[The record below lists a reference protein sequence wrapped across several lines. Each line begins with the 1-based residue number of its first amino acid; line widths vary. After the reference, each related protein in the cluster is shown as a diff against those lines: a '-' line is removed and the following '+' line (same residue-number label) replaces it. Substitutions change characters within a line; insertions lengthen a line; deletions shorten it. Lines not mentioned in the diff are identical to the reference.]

1 MTNKPLQNIAN
12 PVMQSRTRFLALQT
26 LGPVFKRASRSFT
39 QFSIVVLGPKLE
51 FSLQPRVQATHS
63 KQPFL
68 WLSACCAEIRGHLFA
83 HPFWFSSR
91 GLSLFSGS
99 NQVNTLWTHALQ
111 FTRLKELYSH
121 LVLQQSNN
129 LTFLVIELLGAR
141 KNPNFVQHVWL
152 RQWRRNLKNCDAT
165 NLPNNFHTPPPYHT
179 LGNTGYKAPP
189 DALPNTFLQRSSTS
203 LQLLLRYSA
212 LLHKNPPNISVQPSS
227 PTPIYNNLSNLF
239 QDLSTQHFKNN
250 LATTGFPAILHNT
263 FCQQSKIPPFSETL
277 GHVSTVPFPANLY
290 NTLPQHF
297 SAAAFSQPQPLHA
310 VAREDPCTVIH
321 AACLQLVV

>member
-1 MTNKPLQNIAN
+1 MTNKPLQIIAT

-39 QFSIVVLGPKLE
+39 QFSIVVLGPKFELSSTAGPSNSFKAT
-51 FSLQPRVQATHS
+51 FSST
-63 KQPFL
+63 F
-68 WLSACCAEIRGHLFA
+68 CFRGLLFD

-141 KNPNFVQHVWL
+141 NDPNFKQHVWL
-152 RQWRRNLKNCDAT
+152 RQWRRNLKNCDAVRVWPRKGPST
-165 NLPNNFHTPPPYHT
+165 RR
-179 LGNTGYKAPP
+179 KAPP

-212 LLHKNPPNISVQPSS
+212 LLHKNPPNTSVQPSS

-239 QDLSTQHFKNN
+239 QDLSTQRFKNN

-263 FCQQSKIPPFSETL
+263 LIL
-277 GHVSTVPFPANLY
+277 
-290 NTLPQHF
+290 LP
-297 SAAAFSQPQPLHA
+297 
-310 VAREDPCTVIH
+310 I
-321 AACLQLVV
+321 

>member
-1 MTNKPLQNIAN
+1 MTNKPLQIIAN

-141 KNPNFVQHVWL
+141 NNPNFVQHVWL
-152 RQWRRNLKNCDAT
+152 RQWRRNLKKLWCGPCLT
-165 NLPNNFHTPPPYHT
+165 PQRPQHSTQTFSTPIFPTISTPHLPTTPLAT
-179 LGNTGYKAPP
+179 LGTKLRPMLSPTLSYNAPP
-189 DALPNTFLQRSSTS
+189 LLSNFSCATLPFSTKTLLTFPCNPLPLRLSTTIFPTSSKTSPHSTSKTTS
-203 LQLLLRYSA
+203 LQQASQQFSTTLFA
-212 LLHKNPPNISVQPSS
+212 
-227 PTPIYNNLSNLF
+227 NNLKYHPSLR
-239 QDLSTQHFKNN
+239 L
-250 LATTGFPAILHNT
+250 
-263 FCQQSKIPPFSETL
+263 
-277 GHVSTVPFPANLY
+277 
-290 NTLPQHF
+290 
-297 SAAAFSQPQPLHA
+297 
-310 VAREDPCTVIH
+310 
-321 AACLQLVV
+321 

>member
-1 MTNKPLQNIAN
+1 MTNKPLQIIAT

-39 QFSIVVLGPKLE
+39 QFSIVVLGPKFELSSTAGPSNSFKAT
-51 FSLQPRVQATHS
+51 FSST
-63 KQPFL
+63 F
-68 WLSACCAEIRGHLFA
+68 CFRGLLFD

-141 KNPNFVQHVWL
+141 NDPNFKQHVWL
-152 RQWRRNLKNCDAT
+152 RQWRGNLKNCDAVRVWPRKGPST
-165 NLPNNFHTPPPYHT
+165 RRSPSPHQSSQHFHTPPPYHT

-212 LLHKNPPNISVQPSS
+212 LLHKNPPNTSVQPSS

-239 QDLSTQHFKNN
+239 QDLSTQRFKNN
-250 LATTGFPAILHNT
+250 LATTGFPAIPHNT
-263 FCQQSKIPPFSETL
+263 LIL
-277 GHVSTVPFPANLY
+277 
-290 NTLPQHF
+290 LP
-297 SAAAFSQPQPLHA
+297 
-310 VAREDPCTVIH
+310 I
-321 AACLQLVV
+321 

>member
-1 MTNKPLQNIAN
+1 MTNKPLQIIAN

-141 KNPNFVQHVWL
+141 NNPNFVQHVWL
-152 RQWRRNLKNCDAT
+152 RQWRRNLKNWVRVW
-165 NLPNNFHTPPPYHT
+165 PRK
-179 LGNTGYKAPP
+179 G
-189 DALPNTFLQRSSTS
+189 PNTRPRPSPHQSSQQFPHPTS
-203 LQLLLRYSA
+203 LPHPWQHWVQSSARCSPRHFPTTLLHFSPTSPA
-212 LLHKNPPNISVQPSS
+212 LLCPS
-227 PTPIYNNLSNLF
+227 
-239 QDLSTQHFKNN
+239 
-250 LATTGFPAILHNT
+250 
-263 FCQQSKIPPFSETL
+263 
-277 GHVSTVPFPANLY
+277 
-290 NTLPQHF
+290 PQKP
-297 SAAAFSQPQPLHA
+297 S
-310 VAREDPCTVIH
+310 
-321 AACLQLVV
+321 